1 MSTEFAMLMDVL
13 PSHKD
18 VARDMSLWHTA
29 LVLPQILSTPL
40 AGYLLDYF
48 QEIGLRD
55 GVVHCLG
62 YKVINSFTIF
72 YLVLGSIVTAF
83 IRGIS

>member
-1 MSTEFAMLMDVL
+1 MLMDVL
-13 PSHKD
+13 PSKED

-29 LVLPQILSTPL
+29 LILPQIISTPL

-48 QEIGLRD
+48 QNVGLQS
-55 GVVHCLG
+55 GAHCLG
-62 YKVINSFTIF
+62 YKVINSFTIL
-72 YLVLGSIVTAF
+72 YLILGSLVTAY